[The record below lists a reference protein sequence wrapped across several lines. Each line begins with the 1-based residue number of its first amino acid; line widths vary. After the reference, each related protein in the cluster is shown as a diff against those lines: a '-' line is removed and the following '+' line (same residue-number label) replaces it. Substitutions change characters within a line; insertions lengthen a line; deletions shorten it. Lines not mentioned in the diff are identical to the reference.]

1 MAEVIGESLTKRFA
15 GVTALRGV
23 SFEVGAGGV
32 LLVVGPS
39 GAGKS
44 TLLRLVAGLEVP
56 DEGRVRIGGEL
67 MSGSGVVV
75 PPHRRG
81 LAFVF
86 QRPTLWPHMSA
97 LDNVALAL
105 VGRGL
110 PRRERRRR
118 AAAALEQL
126 HLAARLR
133 AYPATLSGGE
143 LQRVGLARALVVG
156 PRVLLLDEPF
166 ASLDAGLR
174 QELVRELGSLSA
186 PREGAKTPGMTILW
200 ASQHHEEALPLAT
213 RVLLLRRGAAKEWGE
228 PEAVVSRPRTAFGAR
243 FLADANL
250 VPGRLIRPGL
260 ARSALGEVEC
270 EGGSG
275 RPGEPVLLAVPPQG
289 FVVSSN
295 GALQVRVLGSEF
307 RGSHFAHQV
316 RIEDVT
322 LRVHLPERLAEG
334 EVVSLRLTR
343 TPVVVK
349 DE

>member
-1 MAEVIGESLTKRFA
+1 MAEVVGENLTKRFA
-15 GVTALRGV
+15 EVTALEEV

-44 TLLRLVAGLEVP
+44 TLLRLVAGLEAP
-56 DEGRVRIGGEL
+56 EEGTVRIGGEV
-67 MSGSGVVV
+67 MSGPGVLV

-86 QRPTLWPHMSA
+86 QRPTLWPHMTV

-105 VGRGL
+105 VGRGV
-110 PRRERRRR
+110 PRRDRRRR
-118 AAAALEQL
+118 AAAVLEQL
-126 HLAARLR
+126 HLSERLR

-143 LQRVGLARALVVG
+143 LQRVGLARALVVE

-174 QELVRELGSLSA
+174 RELLDELRSLTAGGESKD
-186 PREGAKTPGMTILW
+186 RPGMTVLW

-213 RVLLLRRGAAKEWGE
+213 RLLLLHKGKVKEWGE

-250 VPGRLIRPGL
+250 VPGRVVRPGL
-260 ARSALGEVEC
+260 ARSAVGEVEC
-270 EGGSG
+270 EGG
-275 RPGEPVLLAVPPQG
+275 RPGEPVLLAVSPHG
-289 FVVSSN
+289 FALSAD
-295 GALQVRVLGSEF
+295 GALRGRVLRSEF

-322 LRVHLPERLAEG
+322 LRVELPERLPVG
-334 EVVSLRLTR
+334 EEVSLRLTR
-343 TPVVVK
+343 SPVVVE